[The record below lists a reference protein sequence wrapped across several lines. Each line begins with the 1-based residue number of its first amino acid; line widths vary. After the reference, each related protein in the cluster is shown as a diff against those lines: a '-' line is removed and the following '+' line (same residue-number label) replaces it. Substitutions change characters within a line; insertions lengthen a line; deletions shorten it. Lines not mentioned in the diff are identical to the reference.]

1 MRQTRLDEKKSNNS
15 SEGEEA
21 AKTQTEGQAT
31 AGSKRKEP
39 ASAAGEGTS
48 KEDGDD
54 RSKLRKRESSADK
67 QEDSD
72 KSASSGQQISN
83 KDRGSTPA
91 ELSADQRKVD
101 NKLKGDDVEIN
112 KDASGSDQNDKKSGS
127 SSKEVPWHVSEKGL
141 VYFFYRP
148 KVQSAD
154 KAESTSTETLDDVQN
169 TFMLLVPR
177 ASESETAPAKEV
189 SDKQSSAR
197 EEQDDKRKPPN
208 PTAYRLVSLGKKRM
222 PSPEAAL
229 KNGQEPGGI
238 GGRHSEAIWAQVADI
253 GADLNKVAEG
263 MGEEHY
269 STKTRGDRIK
279 PAARPAGRGHYA
291 LSIKKTDPPS
301 SREVRIT
308 YHLSHPSS
316 RDFGQ
321 VQEELGLHPSSSVLM
336 QMRNP
341 TLAPTGPGAPAAGLP
356 EEKRAI
362 LTKDE
367 LQENFGGDIN
377 KNGNRYARPEEPSL
391 LDRQG
396 VELLLIKREQQEDE
410 GLKGLGDEQSEA
422 LAKLAKQDGEK
433 LSDEAVLEELTL
445 SAKDIEVEA
454 LSGDWI

>member
-1 MRQTRLDEKKSNNS
+1 MRQTRIDEQKSSGS
-15 SEGEEA
+15 SKGDEASNTPTEE
-21 AKTQTEGQAT
+21 QAI
-31 AGSKRKEP
+31 AGSKRKET
-39 ASAAGEGTS
+39 ASAAGGEAS
-48 KEDGDD
+48 END
-54 RSKLRKRESSADK
+54 RSKSRKTEPSENK
-67 QEDSD
+67 HEDTD
-72 KSASSGQQISN
+72 QPASSGQEGSN
-83 KDRGSTPA
+83 KDGGSMPA
-91 ELSADQRKVD
+91 NLSADQRKVD

-112 KDASGSDQNDKKSGS
+112 NDASGSDQSNKETGS

-154 KAESTSTETLDDVQN
+154 KAESTSTESLDDVQN

-177 ASESETAPAKEV
+177 ASESDTAPANGAD
-189 SDKQSSAR
+189 DKKASAK

-222 PSPEAAL
+222 PSPEVAL
-229 KNGQEPGGI
+229 KSGQEPGGI

-253 GADLNKVAEG
+253 GADLNTIAEG

-291 LSIKKTDPPS
+291 LSIKRTDPPS
-301 SREVRIT
+301 SREVRLT

-316 RDFGQ
+316 KDFGQ

-356 EEKRAI
+356 KEKRAI
-362 LTKDE
+362 LTKEE
-367 LQENFGGDIN
+367 LQDNFGGDVN
-377 KNGNRYARPEEPSL
+377 KKDNRYARPEEPSL

-396 VELLLIKREQQEDE
+396 VELLLIKREQQEED

-422 LAKLAKQDGEK
+422 LAKLAEQDGEN
-433 LSDEAVLEELTL
+433 LSDEAILEELKL
-445 SAKDIEVEA
+445 STKDTEVEA